1 MKTSCAYNVT
11 RYSTS
16 MGAHPH
22 LYKYLNLIERNDTC
36 SHCPIAHSVL
46 ITMTTI
52 VNDHQLSMAE
62 DYYNKKNFCQNNEM
76 ARPPIAIG

>member
-1 MKTSCAYNVT
+1 
-11 RYSTS
+11 
-16 MGAHPH
+16 
-22 LYKYLNLIERNDTC
+22 
-36 SHCPIAHSVL
+36 
-46 ITMTTI
+46 MTTI